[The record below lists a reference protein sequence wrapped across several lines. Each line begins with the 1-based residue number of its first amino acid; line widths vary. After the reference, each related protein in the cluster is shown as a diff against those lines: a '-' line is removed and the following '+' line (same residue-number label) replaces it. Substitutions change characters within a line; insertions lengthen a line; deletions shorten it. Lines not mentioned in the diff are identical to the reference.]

1 MTIRSFIPA
10 LPFKRYLISRRY
22 KIPKETTS
30 AGALN
35 TRGVGKSAIYDGNDA
50 SSSTMSGSLLINTWT
65 DGWKPPFISETVQD
79 RPMVTIDH

>member
-1 MTIRSFIPA
+1 V
-10 LPFKRYLISRRY
+10 
-22 KIPKETTS
+22 
-30 AGALN
+30 
-35 TRGVGKSAIYDGNDA
+35 GVGKSAIYDGNDA